1 MLCRLLVAVL
11 IAGAAA
17 GSAHAQRATER
28 YAPLQLGMAQQ
39 ALQSARAA
47 MGSDPQRAARFAHQ
61 AELDARLTWGMTDS
75 QILRHDA
82 VQIAA
87 ESAALLDTL
96 EARAQPQAAA
106 H

>member
-1 MLCRLLVAVL
+1 
-11 IAGAAA
+11 
-17 GSAHAQRATER
+17 
-28 YAPLQLGMAQQ
+28 MAKQ

-87 ESAALLDTL
+87 ESERCSIPSRRARSRRPRRTSPIRDITYIAGPALSATMRPCDC
-96 EARAQPQAAA
+96 
-106 H
+106 